1 MSRFLLIGI
10 TKGGA
15 VIRQRGSVM
24 TVIVTCASVSVDDPK
39 LSPFPS
45 LGRSHRQWRVTAI
58 DSTESAK
65 VGKVIEPRTRLG
77 VAVLGTQPHCVKLT
91 AL

>member
-1 MSRFLLIGI
+1 MP
-10 TKGGA
+10 GGVVCT
-15 VIRQRGSVM
+15 VIRQRSSVV

-45 LGRSHRQWRVTAI
+45 LGRSRRQWRVTAI

-65 VGKVIEPRTRLG
+65 VGKVIEPETRLG
-77 VAVLGTQPHCVKLT
+77 VAVVGTQPRCVEFT